1 MPTPLLFTE
10 TTCLQDSHGG
20 SKVNVFDGA
29 TVFLYFDSCISKSQQ
44 ICIRKQ
50 LHFQGATISEFYNK
64 KVNIVLSNK
73 SAKKKFGDGSLLGT
87 SASQGA
93 IMLRK
98 SLGVKKKIGDGKT
111 FIQKAEIDGIK
122 VIFIEDVTL
131 GLRPLR
137 APFLK
142 VEEHGLKFKPLIL
155 EMSEWP
161 DLEKMF
167 VDDKEVKPDF
177 AHKKGLVKY
186 CGLCEQHYES
196 MSIHVASATHK
207 QNAKDDTKWREVDKL
222 IKRQQTPTEFVE
234 TMITKSKKQ

>member
-1 MPTPLLFTE
+1 MLL
-10 TTCLQDSHGG
+10 
-20 SKVNVFDGA
+20 
-29 TVFLYFDSCISKSQQ
+29 
-44 ICIRKQ
+44 
-50 LHFQGATISEFYNK
+50 
-64 KVNIVLSNK
+64 NK
-73 SAKKKFGDGSLLGT
+73 SAKKTFGDGSLLGT

-93 IMLRK
+93 KMLRK

-111 FIQKAEIDGIK
+111 FIQKEEIDGIK

-131 GLRPLR
+131 GVRPLR

-186 CGLCEQHYES
+186 T
-196 MSIHVASATHK
+196 VA
-207 QNAKDDTKWREVDKL
+207 
-222 IKRQQTPTEFVE
+222 FVNN
-234 TMITKSKKQ
+234 ITKV